1 MSRIHRLL
9 KLGVL
14 AVLAATV
21 TGCIV
26 VPYGARGR
34 HGHWHGHGHGGH
46 HAAPAEG
53 PPVMQPGPREHGRGH
68 GRY

>member
-1 MSRIHRLL
+1 MEQGMSVIHRVM

-26 VPYGARGR
+26 LPYGARG
-34 HGHWHGHGHGGH
+34 HHGGH
-46 HAAPAEG
+46 HVAPAER
-53 PPVMQPGPREHGRGH
+53 PPVMHGAPQPRHDHR
-68 GRY
+68 R

>member
-1 MSRIHRLL
+1 MSVIHRVM

-26 VPYGARGR
+26 LPYGARGR
-34 HGHWHGHGHGGH
+34 HGHGGY

-53 PPVMQPGPREHGRGH
+53 PPVMHGSQPRHDHR
-68 GRY
+68 R

>member
-1 MSRIHRLL
+1 MSVIHRVL
-9 KLGVL
+9 KLGTL

-26 VPYGARGR
+26 LPYGARGR
-34 HGHWHGHGHGGH
+34 HHHAVDRH

-53 PPVMQPGPREHGRGH
+53 RPIMQEAPQQPWRGR
-68 GRY
+68 

>member
-1 MSRIHRLL
+1 MVSIHRVL

-26 VPYGARGR
+26 LPYGARGR
-34 HGHWHGHGHGGH
+34 HGGGGDRH
-46 HAAPAEG
+46 HAAPADGRPIMYEA
-53 PPVMQPGPREHGRGH
+53 PQQQPQRGR
-68 GRY
+68 

>member
-1 MSRIHRLL
+1 MSGIHRLL

-26 VPYGARGR
+26 LPYGARGR
-34 HGHWHGHGHGGH
+34 HGHGGY
-46 HAAPAEG
+46 HAAPVEG
-53 PPVMQPGPREHGRGH
+53 APIMQPAPREHGR
-68 GRY
+68 

>member
-1 MSRIHRLL
+1 MSAIHRVL

-26 VPYGARGR
+26 LPYGARGR
-34 HGHWHGHGHGGH
+34 HGHGGY
-46 HAAPAEG
+46 HAAPADG
-53 PPVMQPGPREHGRGH
+53 QPILQPAPREPMRS
-68 GRY
+68 RDR

>member
-1 MSRIHRLL
+1 MSLIHRVL

-26 VPYGARGR
+26 LPYGARGR
-34 HGHWHGHGHGGH
+34 HGGY
-46 HAAPAEG
+46 HAAPADSQ
-53 PPVMQPGPREHGRGH
+53 PIMQPAPPEYRRGRG
-68 GRY
+68 R

>member
-1 MSRIHRLL
+1 MELGMSVIHRVL

-26 VPYGARGR
+26 LPYGARGR
-34 HGHWHGHGHGGH
+34 HGGY
-46 HAAPAEG
+46 HAAPTEG
-53 PPVMQPGPREHGRGH
+53 PPIMVPAPREHRRSHDH
-68 GRY
+68 GR

>member
-1 MSRIHRLL
+1 MEQGMSRIRRLL

-26 VPYGARGR
+26 LPYGGHGR
-34 HGHWHGHGHGGH
+34 RGHGGYLT
-46 HAAPAEG
+46 APAEG
-53 PPVMQPGPREHGRGH
+53 QPIMPSAPREHGRGQGY
-68 GRY
+68 GR

>member
-1 MSRIHRLL
+1 MSGLHRVL

-26 VPYGARGR
+26 LPYGARGR
-34 HGHWHGHGHGGH
+34 HGHGGY

-53 PPVMQPGPREHGRGH
+53 QPVMPQAPRRHGNSQ
-68 GRY
+68 GR

>member
-1 MSRIHRLL
+1 MEQGMSGIHRVL

-26 VPYGARGR
+26 LPYGARGR
-34 HGHWHGHGHGGH
+34 HGGY
-46 HAAPAEG
+46 HATQADG
-53 PPVMQPGPREHGRGH
+53 PTIVQPPPEEH
-68 GRY
+68 RYRSNR

>member
-1 MSRIHRLL
+1 MSVIHRVL

-26 VPYGARGR
+26 LPYGARGR
-34 HGHWHGHGHGGH
+34 HGHGGY
-46 HAAPAEG
+46 HATHADGQPI
-53 PPVMQPGPREHGRGH
+53 MQPAPPEYRRGRG
-68 GRY
+68 R

>member
-1 MSRIHRLL
+1 MSVIHRVL

-26 VPYGARGR
+26 LPYGARGR
-34 HGHWHGHGHGGH
+34 HGHGGYY
-46 HAAPAEG
+46 AGPAEG
-53 PPVMQPGPREHGRGH
+53 QPIMQPAPREHRRGDGH
-68 GRY
+68 GR

>member
-1 MSRIHRLL
+1 MSVIHRVL

-26 VPYGARGR
+26 LPYGSRGR
-34 HGHWHGHGHGGH
+34 HGGY
-46 HAAPAEG
+46 HATQADGPVVVQPAPED
-53 PPVMQPGPREHGRGH
+53 RRHR
-68 GRY
+68 RSR